1 MRIAHVSDS
10 HLTNPEGVAT
20 SVATTVALLRAAGHR
35 VVLHCPGPLS
45 RCRRRPDEVPSL
57 SVPTRPYRLALPRP
71 PSAPVDVVHVH
82 TTGPL
87 GVAGL
92 RWAATRGVPTV
103 LTWHTDLVA
112 YAAHYPEIPIGA
124 AYAGLRLGLRW
135 RTRDLWAL
143 AHPGPGRQARLL
155 ALGRTLLAHTTVL
168 IAPSTKT
175 AAMMATMA
183 GRTPIVVLPTPAAA
197 PHADADD
204 RRRLRARL
212 GIPADAPVLLAVGR
226 ATPEKNPELLL
237 AAFAQVRRELPAT
250 RLVLLGARR
259 HRLAVR
265 RMARRYGVT
274 GALHLLRPVP
284 RHRVG
289 AHYRAADVLAF
300 TSTTDTQGLV
310 LAEAEAYGLPVA
322 MVDALLAERP
332 GTGTT
337 RPVAEPSPAAFGALL
352 ARLLTEREL
361 RTAVIREG
369 LAAVAD
375 WSAERYLAELV
386 TLYATLP
393 PVRPADATT
402 TGPPGPGPAGAAI
415 PGARRG
421 DAETRSE
428 RTSP

>member
-1 MRIAHVSDS
+1 MQQNTPGHANRFPARGGRVGGGARPGHDGTVRIAHVSDS

-20 SVATTVALLRAAGHR
+20 SVGTTVALLRAAGYR
-35 VVLHCPGPLS
+35 VVLYCPGPLS
-45 RCRRRPDEVPSL
+45 RHRRQPGEVPSL

-71 PSAPVDVVHVH
+71 PHAPADVVHVH

-135 RTRDLWAL
+135 RARDLWAL
-143 AHPGPGRQARLL
+143 AHPGPGRQARLV

-168 IAPSTKT
+168 IAPSAKT
-175 AAMMATMA
+175 ATMMAAMA

-197 PHADADD
+197 PHPDADD

-212 GIPADAPVLLAVGR
+212 GIPADAPVLLSVGR
-226 ATPEKNPELLL
+226 ATPEKNPDLLL
-237 AAFAQVRRELPAT
+237 AAFAQVRRELPAA

-259 HRLAVR
+259 HRLAIR
-265 RMARRYGVT
+265 RMARRYGVSD
-274 GALHLLRPVP
+274 ALHLLRPVP

-300 TSTTDTQGLV
+300 ASTTDTQGLV

-322 MVDALLAERP
+322 MVDTRLAERP

-337 RPVAEPSPAAFGALL
+337 RPVTEPTPVAFGALL
-352 ARLLTEREL
+352 TRLLTGREL
-361 RTAVIREG
+361 RAGVIRDG
-369 LAAVAD
+369 RAAATG
-375 WSAERYLAELV
+375 WSAEHYLAELV
-386 TLYATLP
+386 KLYASLP
-393 PVRPADATT
+393 P
-402 TGPPGPGPAGAAI
+402 
-415 PGARRG
+415 
-421 DAETRSE
+421 
-428 RTSP
+428 